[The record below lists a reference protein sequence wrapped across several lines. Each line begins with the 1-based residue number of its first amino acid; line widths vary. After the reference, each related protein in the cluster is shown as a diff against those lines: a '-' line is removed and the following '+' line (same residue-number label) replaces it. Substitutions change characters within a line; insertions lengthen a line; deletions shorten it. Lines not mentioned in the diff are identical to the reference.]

1 MSESLMPSGYD
12 ILLYCLPS
20 NTTHELQPLDK
31 SVNKSYENFWDEEVL
46 LYSYQHPDRGSH
58 GDVNSSIL
66 RVYDWFTI
74 NNLALNEK
82 KTKCIKFCLPNVQN
96 NECYVALNGQK
107 LEFVKETIFL
117 GITLDDRLQWGP
129 HIKAL
134 SERLSSAAYA
144 VRQIREL
151 TDVDTARLVYFSYFH
166 SIMSYGILL
175 GGRAADV
182 ESSYTDLWIT
192 QRVAPCGNRTR
203 YPLRGSQLPSHRTN
217 RAVESLFHCSLTI
230 SRVRR
235 GIDPQP
241 DPSDPYRKLEERD
254 IEDYLSKLQGGWF
267 SEDDL
272 DDQDSDDENRDYVD
286 VIRVLQEENDDDDDD
301 GDDVDETA
309 DIDPPLVETEDQEP
323 SHPSTSSNLQS
334 SSSFQFDKRNLIWK
348 KRNLVVYFSEDF
360 IKTLVAETNLYIIQ
374 SNPSSSITVTEYDLY
389 KFFGILLYMSV
400 TFPSTRSYWS
410 PKFGYEPISSTMPL
424 NKFEKI
430 KLSLHL
436 NNNDLHKP
444 IGHPEHGQAL

>member
-1 MSESLMPSGYD
+1 ML
-12 ILLYCLPS
+12 
-20 NTTHELQPLDK
+20 
-31 SVNKSYENFWDEEVL
+31 
-46 LYSYQHPDRGSH
+46 
-58 GDVNSSIL
+58 
-66 RVYDWFTI
+66 
-74 NNLALNEK
+74 
-82 KTKCIKFCLPNVQN
+82 
-96 NECYVALNGQK
+96 
-107 LEFVKETIFL
+107 FL
-117 GITLDDRLQWGP
+117 G
-129 HIKAL
+129 
-134 SERLSSAAYA
+134 
-144 VRQIREL
+144 
-151 TDVDTARLVYFSYFH
+151 
-166 SIMSYGILL
+166 
-175 GGRAADV
+175 
-182 ESSYTDLWIT
+182 
-192 QRVAPCGNRTR
+192 
-203 YPLRGSQLPSHRTN
+203 
-217 RAVESLFHCSLTI
+217 
-230 SRVRR
+230 
-235 GIDPQP
+235 
-241 DPSDPYRKLEERD
+241 KLEERD
-254 IEDYLSKLQGGWF
+254 IEDYLSKLQGGWL

-348 KRNLVVYFSEDF
+348 KRNLVYDTDKITFLGSSTASGGLSHLETPYQCFNYFISEDF

-400 TFPSTRSYWS
+400 IKFPSTRSFWS